1 MGGIRR
7 GIGKEEDLGTN
18 DKNSSNFVYIV
29 RRGDIGD
36 INNTN
41 DSTTPK
47 NGLVNGK
54 ECLEKIWSRL

>member
-7 GIGKEEDLGTN
+7 GVDKEEDVGTN
-18 DKNSSNFVYIV
+18 DKNSSKFDYVV

-47 NGLVNGK
+47 NGLVNGE